1 MRDGAP
7 IPTRSCVA
15 AALAALTLSG
25 CNPQTGERP
34 PRGAATRDL
43 APPAPR
49 PDLSP
54 PAPPQDAAPGAAD
67 AASTPAPASTTPE
80 SMVKLYRADG
90 MPRWMSRSRQPK
102 GLPGYYARAL
112 RSPPALPFDGYIA
125 CKIAVSGKE
134 WDFVPLGPD
143 WQGLPDIRVKGPT
156 DVVRLPDNRSGGY
169 AGFPFVHLDAGS
181 TLKLEIDDVD
191 DLVADTIGVPVLS
204 AAHGFPLEEKTKRFS
219 VSCVG
224 VPLDLYAAELA
235 AVRQT
240 VDKTMALAE
249 APRGPLDL
257 RKPEATRKAIDAAR
271 DAVRELAM
279 YVSDYTPELIALV
292 DRLENAHA
300 RWQSE
305 LAAASDAS
313 IAAAPAPTEWHEL
326 PSARIRAVPGGTS
339 PTFEIEARKTLRYDW
354 RPEPH
359 FSAFKFWLVDGRGDR
374 RGTPMVYLGTGAKPR
389 AALFTTSVPPG
400 KSIQLSIPGVIDV
413 RYVVFAEGETTYFFP
428 AYGS

>member
-1 MRDGAP
+1 MDERVPPAQGAP
-7 IPTRSCVA
+7 ELLR
-15 AALAALTLSG
+15 
-25 CNPQTGERP
+25 
-34 PRGAATRDL
+34 
-43 APPAPR
+43 PR
-49 PDLSP
+49 P
-54 PAPPQDAAPGAAD
+54 AQ
-67 AASTPAPASTTPE
+67 
-80 SMVKLYRADG
+80 
-90 MPRWMSRSRQPK
+90 
-102 GLPGYYARAL
+102 
-112 RSPPALPFDGYIA
+112 PPALPFDGYVV

-134 WDFVPLGPD
+134 WDFVPLGPA

-156 DVVRLPDNRSGGY
+156 DVARLPDNRSGGY
-169 AGFPFVHLDAGS
+169 VGFPFVHLDAGS

-191 DLVADTIGVPVLS
+191 DIVSDTIGVPVLS
-204 AAHGFPLEEKTKRFS
+204 AAHGFPLEEKTKRFA

-235 AVRQT
+235 AARQT

-279 YVSDYTPELIALV
+279 YVSDYTPEIIALV

-339 PTFEIEARKTLRYDW
+339 PTFEIEAKKTLRYDF
-354 RPEPH
+354 RPEPR

-374 RGTPMVYLGTGAKPR
+374 RGTPMVYLGTGGKPR
-389 AALFTTSVPPG
+389 AAIFTTSVAPG
-400 KSIQLSIPGVIDV
+400 KRIQLSIPGVIDV
-413 RYVVFAEGETTYFFP
+413 SYVVFAEGETTYFFP
-428 AYGS
+428 PYGS